1 MKFMFFLSG
10 DNVELAKE
18 EALAVANAKSSDLY
32 GRILIA
38 DCRKFNFERL
48 AFTHKVYGLVFISDE
63 KGLEKK
69 LQKTK
74 WQKFYKDNFRVRT
87 KFTEYPERK
96 IAAFV
101 WDSLK
106 NPKVKM
112 DNPKT
117 KIDLYYQD
125 QKYICGIEVADIE
138 KTYMERRPH
147 LRPGFHPSSMN
158 PKLARACVN
167 LSSIKKGQTLYDP
180 FCGTGGMLIEAGLI
194 GCNLIGSDISRK
206 MLWFAKKNLES
217 YKMKYKIFEAD
228 ATKVKFKCDAI
239 VSDPPY
245 GIMSSLHKR
254 EKIGLYEEFLD
265 NAYRQMKKGQKLVFV
280 LPSTTKFKT
289 KFKNVKTLDQYVHGS
304 LTRRVYVMVR

>member
-1 MKFMFFLSG
+1 MKYMFFLSG

-18 EALAVANAKSSDLY
+18 EALAVANAKSSELY
-32 GRILIA
+32 GRILVA
-38 DCRKFNFERL
+38 DCRKFNFKRL
-48 AFTHKVYGLVFISDE
+48 AFTHKVYKLVFVSGE
-63 KGLEKK
+63 KDLENNLKK
-69 LQKTK
+69 TN
-74 WQKFYKDNFRVRT
+74 WQKMYKDNFRVRT

-101 WDSLK
+101 WDGLK
-106 NPKVKM
+106 NPKVRM
-112 DNPKT
+112 ENPKT
-117 KIDLYYQD
+117 KIDLYRQD
-125 QKYICGIEVADIE
+125 EKYICGIEVADIE

-194 GCNLIGSDISRK
+194 GCKLIGSDLSRK

-217 YKMKYKIFEAD
+217 YKMKAKIFEAD

-239 VSDPPY
+239 VTDPPY

-254 EKIGLYEEFLD
+254 EKIGLYEDFLD
-265 NAYRQMKKGQKLVFV
+265 NAYKQMKKGHKLVFV

-289 KFKNVKTLDQYVHGS
+289 KFRILKSLDHYVHGG
-304 LTRRVYVMVR
+304 LTRRVYVMAK